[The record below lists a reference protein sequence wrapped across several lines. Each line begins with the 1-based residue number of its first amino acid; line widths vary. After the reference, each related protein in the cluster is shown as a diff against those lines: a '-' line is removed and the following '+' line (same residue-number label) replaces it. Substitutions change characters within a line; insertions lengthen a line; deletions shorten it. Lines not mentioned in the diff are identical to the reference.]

1 MNEYIKNG
9 ISYNGILL
17 SNKKI
22 PIQTIPWTVLKN
34 MMLSEKSQSKSTTNH
49 MKPYEIYG
57 MANL

>member
-1 MNEYIKNG
+1 MVYPTMEY
-9 ISYNGILL
+9 YLAV
-17 SNKKI
+17 KKI